1 MTFHQGHIAQGHVAP
16 WPVPSVFRA
25 SVRRSRSATRQWR
38 LSARLVIAVLLGS
51 IVLVGALEIS
61 LGLGSLGLADTVPA
75 PAPGRIYAAAPA
87 PAAPAAATVPA
98 PPVIEALP
106 GPLEAPARL
115 P

>member
-16 WPVPSVFRA
+16 WPVPGVRRA
-25 SVRRSRSATRQWR
+25 SVRRFRSATRQWR
-38 LSARLVIAVLLGS
+38 RTARLVIAVLLGS
-51 IVLVGALEIS
+51 IVLVGALELS

-75 PAPGRIYAAAPA
+75 PAPSPTYAAAPA
-87 PAAPAAATVPA
+87 PVAPAAATLPA

-106 GPLEAPARL
+106 GPLEPPARL